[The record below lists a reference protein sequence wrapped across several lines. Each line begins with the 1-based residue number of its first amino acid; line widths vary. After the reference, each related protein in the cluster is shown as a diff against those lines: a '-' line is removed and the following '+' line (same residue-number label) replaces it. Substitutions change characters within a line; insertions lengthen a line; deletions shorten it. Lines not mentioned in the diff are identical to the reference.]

1 MLAGSILIVLPEILM
16 QAPNSSRVLKSAG
29 SFAIGEGIL
38 LLLGGLL
45 LIIADKEHTV
55 TFLSEFTG
63 ALLVIAGVVG
73 VVRAIQ
79 IGHGS
84 NAWVGPVIAALAGL
98 ILLIDGQVA
107 AAAVVQVLG
116 VFLLVIGVMQIAG
129 SIAARNSQH
138 DRWALLLASGIISCI
153 LGAIIFIAPTLA
165 MYIFTIFVGIW
176 LTVLGIIMIRTGLE
190 IRRAV
195 A

>member
-1 MLAGSILIVLPEILM
+1 MLAVSIRCVFLENSM
-16 QAPNSSRVLKSAG
+16 QPPNSTRIVKTAG
-29 SFAIGEGIL
+29 NFAIGEGIL

-45 LIIADKEHTV
+45 LIFVDKDHTI

-63 ALLVIAGVVG
+63 AILVIAGIIG

-79 IGHGS
+79 LARGGAS
-84 NAWVGPVIAALAGL
+84 WVGPVIATLAGL

-129 SIAARNSQH
+129 SFAARSSHH
-138 DRWALLLASGIISCI
+138 DRWGLLLASGIISCI
-153 LGAIIFIAPTLA
+153 LGAVVFLAPTMA
-165 MYIFTIFVGIW
+165 MYVFTIFVGIW
-176 LTVLGIIMIRTGLE
+176 LVCLGIFLIRAGAE
-190 IRRAV
+190 IRRTAT
-195 A
+195 

>member
-1 MLAGSILIVLPEILM
+1 MHEPNPTRIV
-16 QAPNSSRVLKSAG
+16 KSAG

-45 LIIADKEHTV
+45 LIFADKKHTI

-63 ALLVIAGVVG
+63 ALLVIAGVLG

-79 IGHGS
+79 MERGGIG
-84 NAWVGPVIAALAGL
+84 WIGPVIAALAGF

-107 AAAVVQVLG
+107 ATAVVQVLG
-116 VFLLVIGVMQIAG
+116 AFLLVIGVMQIAG
-129 SIAARNSQH
+129 AFAARSSHH

-153 LGAIIFIAPTLA
+153 LGIVIFIAPTLA

-176 LTVLGIIMIRTGLE
+176 LTVLGILLIRTGVE
-190 IRRAV
+190 IRRTV